1 MAKIGNAGGR
11 GKGDASAAMAR
22 AVRRTPVVTLSDT
35 EARVD
40 MAAMR
45 GHRLARVRAQLRKAN
60 VGAAVLLD
68 PINIR
73 YATGSRNHSVF
84 VTHFP
89 SRYLFLPAEGP
100 VILFEGKDY
109 VHVAGGLETINEVRP
124 LVPLS
129 FFFNGQ
135 RHDEQIRNW
144 TKQIADL
151 AKKHGG
157 GSLRL
162 AIDKCDAP
170 MALGLE
176 ARGVKT
182 VSGQSFLERARAIK
196 SPEEIE
202 CMNYSIAVAEVG
214 MARMKAALEPG
225 LTENQLWSVLYG
237 TNIEMGGEWIDAR
250 LLSAGDRANPWQQE
264 ASDRLIRAQELVAFD
279 TDMVGPLGY
288 CADISRT
295 YFCGPGKPSRAQK
308 DHYKLAYEE
317 IGHNMALVRAGL
329 SFRDFVK
336 KSFRTPK
343 KYHATR
349 YPFIAHGIGMCDEWP
364 GIYPW
369 QDFDAFG
376 YDGTLEENMTLCIES
391 YVGEEGGD
399 IGVKLERQVLV
410 TKSGCVPLDKFPFE
424 DELLA

>member
-1 MAKIGNAGGR
+1 MAKIGGAR
-11 GKGDASAAMAR
+11 RVPAVDSAAMAA
-22 AVRRTPVVTLSDT
+22 AVRKTPVVTLSDT
-35 EARVD
+35 EARID
-40 MAAMR
+40 MRAMR
-45 GHRLARVRAQLRKAN
+45 AYRLARVKALLREAD

-89 SRYLFLPAEGP
+89 SRYLFVPADGP
-100 VILFEGKDY
+100 VILFEGNDY
-109 VHVAGGLETINEVRP
+109 VHVAAGLETIDEVRP

-129 FFFNGQ
+129 FFFNGK
-135 RHDEQIRNW
+135 RHEEQIANW
-144 TKQIADL
+144 VRQIADL
-151 AKKHGG
+151 TRKHGG
-157 GSLRL
+157 GSKRL

-176 ARGVKT
+176 AKGVTT

-196 SPEEIE
+196 CPEEIQ
-202 CMNYSIAVAEVG
+202 CMNFAMAVAEIG
-214 MARMKAALEPG
+214 MARMKEAMKPG

-237 TNIEMGGEWIDAR
+237 TNIAMGGEWIDAR

-264 ASDRLIRAQELVAFD
+264 ASDRVIRAQELVAFD

-295 YFCGPGKPSRAQK
+295 YFCGPGKPNATQRE
-308 DHYKLAYEE
+308 HYKLAYEE
-317 IGHNMALVRAGL
+317 LNHNMGLVRAGL
-329 SFRDFVK
+329 SFRDMVK

-369 QDFDAFG
+369 QDFPAFG
-376 YDGTLEENMTLCIES
+376 YDGVIEENMTLCIES
-391 YVGEEGGD
+391 YVGAEGGD
-399 IGVKLERQVLV
+399 VGVKLERQVLV
-410 TKSGCVPLDKFPFE
+410 TKTGCVPLDKFPFE
-424 DELLA
+424 DELLR